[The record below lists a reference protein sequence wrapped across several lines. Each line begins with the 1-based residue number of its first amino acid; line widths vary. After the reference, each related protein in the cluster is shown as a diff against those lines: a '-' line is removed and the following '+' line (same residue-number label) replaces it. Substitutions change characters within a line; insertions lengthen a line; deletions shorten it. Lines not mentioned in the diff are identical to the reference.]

1 MKNIIFCAD
10 GTWNGPTGNDVIPD
24 PSNVQ
29 LYFES
34 LVNSAQCDHS
44 KPEQESK
51 VWNES
56 GDLIQ
61 IAKYI
66 NGVGAEDSIFEKA
79 FGGAFGFGLMYRIA
93 RGYTFISR
101 NYKPRDK
108 IFILGFSR
116 GAYTSRALA
125 GIISKYGLL
134 DWEKLELEE
143 SSNTSYL
150 AAMTIIL
157 RYFSEGKENEKFS
170 SFISKFFDICADQS
184 VKFGKWL
191 THVIMPE
198 QRLIAVDAIE
208 CVSVWDTV
216 GAYGIPFYDNLERK
230 YLDFFEFADKVLNP
244 KIKRGSHAIS
254 IDERRL
260 LFTPTLWEKDE
271 RITQVL
277 YTGSHS
283 DVGGGYIERGLSDI
297 SLQWIINET
306 KNLGVMFENN
316 ISNLTLNALSDIH
329 PQWEK
334 DPWPNFKSGDR
345 DFLERTDLLVA
356 VSVIE
361 RINQGERY
369 QPLSIQ
375 NLFGT
380 FNIPLKNIF
389 K

>member
-10 GTWNGPTGNDVIPD
+10 GTWNGPTGNDVISD

-29 LYFES
+29 LYFET
-34 LVNSAQCDHS
+34 LVNSGQCDHTKS
-44 KPEQESK
+44 EQESK
-51 VWNES
+51 VWDES
-56 GDLIQ
+56 GNLVQ

-66 NGVGAEDSIFEKA
+66 NGVGAENSIFEKA
-79 FGGAFGFGLMYRIA
+79 FGGALGFGLMYRIA

-101 NYKPRDK
+101 NYKSGDK
-108 IFILGFSR
+108 IFMLGFSR

-125 GIISKYGLL
+125 GLISKYGLL

-170 SFISKFFDICADQS
+170 SFTSKFFDICADQS

-191 THVIMPE
+191 THLIMPE
-198 QRLIAVDAIE
+198 QRLIPVEAIE

-230 YLDFFEFADKVLNP
+230 YVDFFEFADKVLNP
-244 KIKRGSHAIS
+244 KIKRGLHAIS

-260 LFTPTLWEKDE
+260 LFTPTLWEKDK

-283 DVGGGYIERGLSDI
+283 DVGGGYTERGLSDI
-297 SLQWIINET
+297 SLEWIINET
-306 KNLGVMFENN
+306 KKLGVMFEKDVP
-316 ISNLTLNALSDIH
+316 NLTLNALSAIH
-329 PQWEK
+329 PQWER

-345 DFLERTDLLVA
+345 DFLGRTDLLVA
-356 VSVIE
+356 ASVID
-361 RINQGERY
+361 RINNDKGY
-369 QPLSIQ
+369 QPLSLK

-380 FNIPLKNIF
+380 FNIPSISIF